1 MNKLLIQFLKGIESE
16 DTGLFDITTILSEQ
30 NVEVF
35 ENYQNAM
42 AILFKGPNFAEG
54 IQKINDSIEL
64 TEIEQVSLLFIL
76 KVIENLIG
84 NMEEGISELTDT
96 LLPPDGNE
104 SGPMYG

>member
-1 MNKLLIQFLKGIESE
+1 MNKLLIKFLKGIESE

-30 NVEVF
+30 NIKLF
-35 ENYQNAM
+35 ETYQNAM

-54 IQKINDSIEL
+54 IEKINDSIKL
-64 TEIEQVSLLFIL
+64 TELQQVSLLFML

-84 NMEEGISELTDT
+84 NMEEGLLELSDK
-96 LLPPDGNE
+96 LSPPNGNE

>member
-1 MNKLLIQFLKGIESE
+1 MNKLLIEFLKGIESE

-42 AILFKGPNFAEG
+42 ALLFKGPNFAEG
-54 IQKINDSIEL
+54 IEKINNSIEL

-84 NMEEGISELTDT
+84 NMEEGIIDINEK

>member
-1 MNKLLIQFLKGIESE
+1 
-16 DTGLFDITTILSEQ
+16 
-30 NVEVF
+30 
-35 ENYQNAM
+35 M
-42 AILFKGPNFAEG
+42 ALLFKGPNFAEG
-54 IQKINDSIEL
+54 IEKINNSIEL

-84 NMEEGISELTDT
+84 NMEEGIIDINEK

>member
-1 MNKLLIQFLKGIESE
+1 MNKLLTKFLKGIESE

-30 NVEVF
+30 NIELF
-35 ENYQNAM
+35 ETYQKAM

-54 IQKINDSIEL
+54 IEKINDSIKL
-64 TEIEQVSLLFIL
+64 TELQQVSLLFML

-84 NMEEGISELTDT
+84 NMEEGLLELSDK
-96 LLPPDGNE
+96 LPPPNGNE